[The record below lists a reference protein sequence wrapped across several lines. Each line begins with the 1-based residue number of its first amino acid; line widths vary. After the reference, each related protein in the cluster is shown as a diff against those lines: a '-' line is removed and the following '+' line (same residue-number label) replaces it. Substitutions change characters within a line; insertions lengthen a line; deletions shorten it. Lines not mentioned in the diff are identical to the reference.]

1 MPLITTLANAS
12 ARGYG
17 GLRTFGAANSYES
30 IATVTVGSGGSST
43 ITFSSI
49 PSTYTH
55 LQIRAIT
62 RSTRSAANSNIY
74 LGFNNDTTT
83 GNYYGHYLNGD
94 GSSAGAG
101 AKIGSTTSAIIVSA
115 AATSTSSVFTGA
127 VIDILD
133 YANTNKYKTI
143 RGLDGRD
150 LNGSG
155 QVAIT
160 SALWAYTNA
169 VDRIELKPFNGNFA
183 QYSHFA
189 LYGIR
194 SA

>member
-1 MPLITTLANAS
+1 VSPILGIWAS
-12 ARGYG
+12 ANQSQYIV
-17 GLRTFGAANSYES
+17 TSSYES

-101 AKIGSTTSAIIVSA
+101 AKIGSTTSAIIISA

-133 YANTNKYKTI
+133 YANTNKYKTS
-143 RGLDGRD
+143 RSLNGYDTNGDGRIFFM
-150 LNGSG
+150 SG
-155 QVAIT
+155 
-160 SALWAYTNA
+160 LWMNTNA
-169 VDRIELKPFNGNFA
+169 ISSIQITDALGSFA
-183 QYSHFA
+183 QYSSFA
-189 LYGIR
+189 LYGIKG
-194 SA
+194 A